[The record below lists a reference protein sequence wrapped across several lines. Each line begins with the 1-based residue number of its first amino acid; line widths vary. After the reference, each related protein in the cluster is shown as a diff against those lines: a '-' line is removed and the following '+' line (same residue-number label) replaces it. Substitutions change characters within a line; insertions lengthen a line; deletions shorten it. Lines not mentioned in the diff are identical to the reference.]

1 MMLEM
6 RSIVEDQ
13 IQNIPM
19 GQKKM
24 SSPIFPQEGEI
35 WLVNFE
41 KLKEFSKPYR
51 PCLVVSNDTQNQFD
65 KNIVIVGLTTDEMD
79 RIRTF
84 EVFIENTEETGLN
97 EPSKICCNYLHT
109 INKNLRLVDKQRLG
123 VANLEVMEE

>member
-1 MMLEM
+1 VKFD
-6 RSIVEDQ
+6 R
-13 IQNIPM
+13 
-19 GQKKM
+19 
-24 SSPIFPQEGEI
+24 
-35 WLVNFE
+35 
-41 KLKEFSKPYR
+41 LKEFSKPYR

-109 INKNLRLVDKQRLG
+109 INKKLRLVDKQRLG
-123 VANLEVMEE
+123 VANLEVMEEVKKALKMVLNLGE